1 MTIPQAVSFAIL
13 GGAVAMFAWGRFRY
27 DLIALSALLIG
38 VLAGVAMPKE
48 AGLVQPK
55 EAFTGFTSDVV
66 VIIAT
71 ALVVSAAIAKS
82 GIVELVARP
91 VLEKLKTPALQV
103 PALAGATALLSIPT
117 KNVGALAILM
127 PIALQLAKKTKTAAS
142 SLLMPMSFM
151 SLLGGLVT
159 LVGTS
164 TNIIVSQVRQETL
177 GKPFN
182 LFDFSPVGLPLT
194 ALGLILVSLM
204 WRVLPKREGRAGMGD
219 AVGSAAPYSAE
230 VVVKDELPDA
240 VRTIEDLAL
249 GAESVDVTALIGVD
263 GKPRTAHAGAELH
276 PGDRLLLQGEQEALD
291 RVVASK
297 PLRPGSSEEEAE
309 KSDAMEEMRS
319 VEVVVEPNSQ
329 LIGRSARRLRMLQ
342 EFNVNLLAVSR
353 EGARFTERLRD
364 VRLRAGDV
372 LVLQAGEKALPDAM
386 QKLGVLPL
394 AERSVRIG
402 KKPPRYLAAIV
413 LTLAMVL
420 VGFKVVPVAI
430 GFFGAAVITVAF
442 GGLSMREAYGSLEGE
457 VLVLIGAL
465 TPLSEAVRHTGGTDL
480 VAHVLANGLHGV
492 PPMLALGV
500 LMVTAMACSPFLHN
514 APTVLVL
521 GPISVSLAQALKLH
535 PDAFLMA
542 VATGAGCDFLTPI
555 GHQCNTL
562 VMGPGGYKFGDYWK
576 LGLPLSIMVI
586 LVGTPLIALVW
597 GLRAHG

>member
-1 MTIPQAVSFAIL
+1 MTLQQALAFAIL
-13 GGAVAMFAWGRFRY
+13 GGAIVMFAWGRFRY
-27 DLIALSALLIG
+27 DLIALCALLVG
-38 VLAGVAMPKE
+38 VLAG
-48 AGLVQPK
+48 LVKPK

-71 ALVVSAAIAKS
+71 ALIVSAAIAKS

-91 VLEKLKTPALQV
+91 LLSRLKTPALQV

-127 PIALQLAKKTKTAAS
+127 PIALQLARKTETAAS

-151 SLLGGLVT
+151 SLLGGLTT

-182 LFDFSPVGLPLT
+182 LFDFSAVGLPLT
-194 ALGLILVSLM
+194 GLGLIVVSLL
-204 WRVLPKREGRAGMGD
+204 WRVLPRREGRAGMGD
-219 AVGSAAPYSAE
+219 AIAATAPYSAE
-230 VVVKDELPDA
+230 AVVKDDLPEA
-240 VRTIEDLAL
+240 VKTISDLRL
-249 GAESVDVTALIGVD
+249 GDEGVDVTALIGAD
-263 GKPRTAHAGAELH
+263 GQPQTPHAEAELH

-291 RVVASK
+291 RIIASK
-297 PLRPGSSEEEAE
+297 PLRPGSSDREAE

-319 VEVVVEPNSQ
+319 VEVVVEPRSR

-364 VRLRAGDV
+364 VQLRAGDV
-372 LVLQAGEKALPDAM
+372 LVLQAGEKGLPDAM
-386 QKLGVLPL
+386 TKLGVLPL

-413 LTLAMVL
+413 LAIAMTL
-420 VGFKVVPVAI
+420 VGLNVIPVAI
-430 GFFGAAVITVAF
+430 GFFAAAVVTIAL

-465 TPLSEAVRHTGGTDL
+465 TPLSEAVRHTGGTEL
-480 VAHVLANGLHGV
+480 IAHALSAGLHGV
-492 PPMLALGV
+492 PPMLALGA
-500 LMVTAMACSPFLHN
+500 LLVTSMALSPFLHN

-521 GPISVSLAQALKLH
+521 GPISVAVAQQLKLH

-542 VATGAGCDFLTPI
+542 VAVGSGSDFLTPI

-576 LGLPLSIMVI
+576 LGLPLSLIVI
-586 LVGTPLIALVW
+586 FVGTPLIALVW